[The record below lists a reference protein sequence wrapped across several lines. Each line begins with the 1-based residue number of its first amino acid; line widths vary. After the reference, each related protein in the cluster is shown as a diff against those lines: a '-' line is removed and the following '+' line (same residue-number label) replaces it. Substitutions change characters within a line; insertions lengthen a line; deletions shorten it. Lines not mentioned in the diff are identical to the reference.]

1 MKKNIRKIIA
11 AGLCLPA
18 FLTASVSAKEYETA
32 YNKFMVNTLI
42 PRSGFCDTTKS
53 YVGHES
59 EDIYSYYSGV
69 ISAFTNDID
78 GDGDA
83 ELFVVKNNI
92 IEIYG
97 AHDDESITHLDD
109 IKQNLL
115 CTDGRSYANVFI
127 KPCGMERFLCIEY
140 FNDTGSSMSYSMK
153 VYSMDKETKKISS
166 VPRAKI
172 EKQADDEYVSE
183 SVSGIHDGEP
193 ISYSSS
199 NVNGNDYVVN
209 KNNYKDCV
217 EPARL
222 VLEGAGFINTDFIVS
237 PLRLDLFGLDD
248 TGNYRI
254 SKYLNDVEPQT
265 YIRTENIRNGGTPV
279 VSFDDYSML
288 EKLTS
293 PVTEIKVT
301 VNGEEVQFQGQNPVI
316 IDGRTLVPV
325 RGVFEA
331 LGAEVNWIGDEKKVI
346 IFSEDVNIS
355 MKLNSDRF
363 YVNGDEKKLDVPAS
377 LIDDRTMVP
386 VRAISE
392 SLGCQVD
399 WDDESKTV
407 VISTYEQ

>member
-1 MKKNIRKIIA
+1 MKKNIKQIA
-11 AGLCLPA
+11 AAVLVSSA
-18 FLTASVSAKEYETA
+18 FLTTGALAKEYEST
-32 YNKFMVNTLI
+32 YNKFMANTLI
-42 PRSGFCDTTKS
+42 PQTGLCDTAKS
-53 YVGHES
+53 YVGHEN
-59 EDIYSYYSGV
+59 EDIYSYYPGV

-83 ELFVVKNNI
+83 ELFVVKSNI
-92 IEIYG
+92 IEIYL
-97 AHDDESITHLDD
+97 AHDDGSVTHLDD

-127 KPCGMERFLCIEY
+127 KPCGLERFLCIEY
-140 FNDTGSSMSYSMK
+140 FNDTGSSMLYSMK
-153 VYSMDKETKKISS
+153 IYSMDKETKKISS

-183 SVSGIHDGEP
+183 SVSGIHDGQP

-222 VLEGAGFINTDFIVS
+222 VLEGAGFKNTDFIVS

-265 YIRTENIRNGGTPV
+265 YIRTENIRNGGMPV
-279 VSFDDYSML
+279 VSFDDYSIL
-288 EKLTS
+288 ERLCA

-301 VNGEEVQFQGQNPVI
+301 VNGEEVQFKGQNPVI
-316 IDGRTLVPV
+316 RDGRTLVPV

-331 LGAEVNWIGDEKKVI
+331 LGAEVNWIDEKKKVI
-346 IFSEDVNIS
+346 ILSKDVNIS
-355 MKLNSDRF
+355 MELNSDRF

-392 SLGCQVD
+392 SLGCQVE
-399 WDDESKTV
+399 WDDANKTV
-407 VISTYEQ
+407 VILTNEQ